1 MYRWNS
7 IEDES
12 NRTPPFIRRRIYS
25 GPDRD
30 STDRGTGACENGAK
44 WGVYIN
50 SRSISDG
57 SIILK
62 MIGHVMMVE

>member
-1 MYRWNS
+1 MYRWKS

-12 NRTPPFIRRRIYS
+12 NRTTSFIRRRIYS

-30 STDRGTGACENGAK
+30 ATDRGTGACENEAK
-44 WGVYIN
+44 WGVCLN
-50 SRSISDG
+50 RRSISNG